1 MSYNRTN
8 KQTDKQRLQ
17 LYIYRYVFRAVET
30 QKFFYVM
37 LFLTKVFHAL
47 CNLQYE
53 YIYIYLFILYR
64 FQIIMFHLN
73 T

>member
-17 LYIYRYVFRAVET
+17 LYIYRYVFRSVET

-53 YIYIYLFILYR
+53 YIYIYLLIEKYLYT
-64 FQIIMFHLN
+64 HD
-73 T
+73 